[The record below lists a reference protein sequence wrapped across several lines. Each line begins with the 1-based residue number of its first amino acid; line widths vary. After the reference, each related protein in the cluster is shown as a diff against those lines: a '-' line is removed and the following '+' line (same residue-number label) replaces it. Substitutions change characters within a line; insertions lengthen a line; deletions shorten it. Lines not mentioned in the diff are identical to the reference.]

1 MSTTEKKYIV
11 VTGAAGFIG
20 CNLVHRLN
28 ADGYSNLIL
37 VDEFDSSAKLNNLNQ
52 TQYSKQ
58 IDRKDFL
65 NWLEVNANNVDFVF
79 HLGART
85 DTTEFDFSVL
95 ETLNTNYTKA
105 LWEVCTQKDI
115 PFLYASSAATY
126 GPGNEGFND
135 DVSTLKDLKPLNP
148 YGLSKHLLD
157 MFVLEQKRTPSFW
170 VGLKFFNVYG
180 PYEAHK
186 GRMAS
191 VIFHS
196 YNQIKSSGKVKL
208 FKSHKPE
215 FRDGEQLRDF
225 IFVGDVVNVCMFF
238 FKNRKNSNIYN
249 LGTGRARTFNDL
261 VNAVFSALH
270 LEPNIEYIPIPEDI
284 RETYQYYTEAN
295 ESKLISAGYK
305 TPFTTLE
312 EGVRK
317 TVASY

>member
-1 MSTTEKKYIV
+1 MSTDKRKYIV

-37 VDEFDSSAKLNNLNQ
+37 VDEFDRFAKQSNLDQ
-52 TQYSKQ
+52 TQYSEQ
-58 IDRKDFL
+58 IDRKDFID
-65 NWLEVNANNVDFVF
+65 WLELRAESIDFIF

-105 LWEVCTQKDI
+105 LWEICTRKDI

-135 DVSTLKDLKPLNP
+135 DLSTLKDLKPLNP
-148 YGLSKHLLD
+148 YGLSKHLFD
-157 MFVLEQKRTPSFW
+157 MFVLEQQQTPSFW

-180 PYEAHK
+180 PYEQHK

-191 VIFHS
+191 VVFHS
-196 YNQIKSSGKVKL
+196 YDQIKNNGVVKL

-215 FRDGEQLRDF
+215 FHDGEQLRDF

-238 FKNRKNSNIYN
+238 FKNRKQSNIYN
-249 LGTGRARTFNDL
+249 LGTGAARTFNDL
-261 VNAVFSALH
+261 VNAVFSALD
-270 LEPNIEYIPIPEDI
+270 LQPKIEYIPIPEDI

-295 ESKLISAGYK
+295 ESKLISVGYN
-305 TPFTTLE
+305 TPFTALE
-312 EGVRK
+312 EGVKK
-317 TVASY
+317 TVATY